1 MAQMMSHEE
10 LPMGKGIFFYDDP
23 SQLEEAQLRLHRLKT
38 KFHKVFGHLPQ
49 VYARSP
55 VSFLW
60 YFLYNK
66 SENWGRKKYKA
77 DYEGIGW
84 NRVEDRKGV

>member
-55 VSFLW
+55 
-60 YFLYNK
+60 
-66 SENWGRKKYKA
+66 GRVNLIGEHT
-77 DYEGIGW
+77 DYDGFSVLPMAI
-84 NRVEDRKGV
+84 